1 MIPWFFLKLGDS
13 EVVSSSQSLDFSL
26 LKVIWSSQTLPNSSL
41 PCLPQP
47 QNRLNSKCPLT
58 AKIMM
63 PRWFN
68 IAGPCKADK
77 HYTISATSRLPDLS
91 MLIEQESYFVL
102 HAPRQTGKTTAMLA
116 LAQQLTAT
124 GSYAAVMVSVE
135 VGSAFNHDPG
145 AAELAILG
153 TWRNT
158 IEDNLPPELQPPTW
172 AYNAPGQR
180 IGENLRAWSRAI
192 KRPLVL
198 FIDEI
203 DSLQDQTLI
212 SVLRQLREGYRSRP
226 ENFPS
231 SVGLIGLRDVRDY
244 KVASGG
250 SDRLNTSSPFNIKVS
265 SITLRNF
272 NAEEVAELYQQH
284 TEETGQNFTKEAT
297 ATAFDLTQGQ
307 PWLVN
312 ALAKEIVEKMVKD
325 RNIAITKEHILQAKE
340 ILIARQ
346 DTHLDSLAERLR
358 EPRIK
363 AIIEP
368 MLAGLELGDIPND
381 DIQFVIDLGLCKM
394 HPQGGLTIAN
404 PIYREVLP
412 RVLTVTPM
420 ASLPMIAPT
429 WLTPEGELNIDALLA
444 AFLKFW
450 RQHGE
455 PLLGS
460 TGYHEIAP
468 HIVLMAFLHRVV
480 NGGGVLE
487 REYAIGSDRMD
498 LCLRY
503 KDVTLGI
510 ELKVWREKK
519 RDPQSEGIEQLE
531 SYLGR
536 LGLDFGWLLVFDR
549 RKNALPMEERLS
561 TQVVVTENQRR
572 ITVIRA

>member
-1 MIPWFFLKLGDS
+1 MS
-13 EVVSSSQSLDFSL
+13 
-26 LKVIWSSQTLPNSSL
+26 
-41 PCLPQP
+41 
-47 QNRLNSKCPLT
+47 
-58 AKIMM
+58 
-63 PRWFN
+63 RWFN
-68 IAGPCKADK
+68 IAGPCKPEK
-77 HYTISATSRLPDLS
+77 HYTLSATSRLPDLS

-116 LAQQLTAT
+116 LAQQLTDT
-124 GSYAAVMVSVE
+124 GLYAAVMVSVE
-135 VGSAFNHDPG
+135 VGSAFNHDPS

-153 TWRNT
+153 TWYDT
-158 IEDNLPPELQPPTW
+158 ISIRLSNELQPPVKQWQKAEPGNRIKAFLQGW
-172 AYNAPGQR
+172 AKALP
-180 IGENLRAWSRAI
+180 
-192 KRPLVL
+192 RPLVL

-212 SVLRQLREGYRSRP
+212 SVLRQLRDGFPNRP

-250 SDRLNTSSPFNIKVS
+250 SDRLNTSSPFNIKVT

-284 TEETGQNFTKEAT
+284 TQETGQIFTPEAT

-312 ALAKEIVEKMVKD
+312 ALAKEVVEKMVKD
-325 RNIAITKEHILQAKE
+325 RSIAITREHILQAKE

-420 ASLPMIAPT
+420 ASLPVIAPT

-460 TGYHEIAP
+460 TSYHEIAP

-480 NGGGVLE
+480 NGGGILE

-519 RDPQSEGIEQLE
+519 RDPQAEGIEQLE

-536 LGLDFGWLLVFDR
+536 LGLDFGWLFVFDR

-561 TQVVVTENQRR
+561 TQVVLTQNQRR

>member
-1 MIPWFFLKLGDS
+1 M
-13 EVVSSSQSLDFSL
+13 
-26 LKVIWSSQTLPNSSL
+26 T
-41 PCLPQP
+41 
-47 QNRLNSKCPLT
+47 
-58 AKIMM
+58 
-63 PRWFN
+63 RWFN
-68 IAGPCKADK
+68 IAGPCKDDI
-77 HYTISATSRLPDLS
+77 HYMLSPTVRLPDLED
-91 MLIEQESYFVL
+91 LIKQESYFVL
-102 HAPRQTGKTTAMLA
+102 HAPRQTGKTTAMLS
-116 LAQQLTAT
+116 LAKQLTDT
-124 GSYAAVMVSVE
+124 GNYAAVMVSVE
-135 VGSAFNHDPG
+135 VGSAFNHDPS

-153 TWRNT
+153 AWYNT
-158 IEDNLPPELQPPTW
+158 INIRLPKELQPPVKEWQQEEAGSRIKAFLSDW
-172 AYNAPGQR
+172 AK
-180 IGENLRAWSRAI
+180 AI
-192 KRPLVL
+192 NRPIVL

-212 SVLRQLREGYRSRP
+212 SILRQLRDGFPNRP

-250 SDRLNTSSPFNIKVS
+250 SDRLNTSSPFNIKVAS
-265 SITLRNF
+265 LTMRNF
-272 NAEEVAELYQQH
+272 NLAEVGELYQKH
-284 TEETGQNFTKEAT
+284 TAATGQIFTPEAIE
-297 ATAFDLTQGQ
+297 TAFDLTQGQ

-325 RNIAITKEHILQAKE
+325 RSIPITKEHILTAKE

-368 MLAGLELGDIPND
+368 MLAGLELGNIPND

-394 HPQGGLTIAN
+394 HPYGGLTIAN

-429 WLTPEGELNIDALLA
+429 WLTPEGELNLDALLT

-468 HIVLMAFLHRVV
+468 HIVLMAFLHRVI

-498 LCLRY
+498 LCLQY
-503 KDVTLGI
+503 KDVILGI
-510 ELKVWREKK
+510 ELKVWRDKK
-519 RDPQSEGIEQLE
+519 RNPQADGIEQLE

-536 LGLDFGWLLVFDR
+536 LGLDFGWLFIFDR

-561 TQVVVTENQRR
+561 TEVVVTENQYR

>member
-1 MIPWFFLKLGDS
+1 MS
-13 EVVSSSQSLDFSL
+13 
-26 LKVIWSSQTLPNSSL
+26 
-41 PCLPQP
+41 
-47 QNRLNSKCPLT
+47 
-58 AKIMM
+58 
-63 PRWFN
+63 RWFN
-68 IAGPCKADK
+68 IAGPCQADK
-77 HYTISATSRLPDLS
+77 HYILPPTSRLPDWE
-91 MLIEQESYFVL
+91 MLIEQESYFVV

-116 LAQQLTAT
+116 LAQELTAT
-124 GSYAAVMVSVE
+124 GRYAAVVVSAE

-153 TWRNT
+153 TWYDT
-158 IEDNLPPELQPPTW
+158 ISIRLPNELQPPVLKQGQKEEPGRRIRAFLQAW
-172 AYNAPGQR
+172 AQSSP
-180 IGENLRAWSRAI
+180 
-192 KRPLVL
+192 RPLVL

-212 SVLRQLREGYRSRP
+212 SVLRQLRDGFPNRP
-226 ENFPS
+226 KNFPS

-250 SDRLNTSSPFNIKVS
+250 SERLNTSSPFNIKVA

-272 NAEEVAELYQQH
+272 NAAEVQELYQQH
-284 TEETGQNFTKEAT
+284 TEETGQIFTPEAT

-325 RNIAITKEHILQAKE
+325 RSIAITKEHILQGKE

-480 NGGGVLE
+480 NGGGTLE

-503 KDVTLGI
+503 RDVTLGI

-519 RDPQSEGIEQLE
+519 RDPLTEGIEQLE

-536 LGLDFGWLLVFDR
+536 LGLDFGWLFVFDR

-561 TQVVVTENQRR
+561 TEVVLTENQRA

>member
-1 MIPWFFLKLGDS
+1 MS
-13 EVVSSSQSLDFSL
+13 
-26 LKVIWSSQTLPNSSL
+26 
-41 PCLPQP
+41 
-47 QNRLNSKCPLT
+47 
-58 AKIMM
+58 
-63 PRWFN
+63 RWFN

-77 HYTISATSRLPDLS
+77 HYTLSATSRLPNLS
-91 MLIEQESYFVL
+91 VMIEQESYFVV

-124 GSYAAVMVSVE
+124 GSYAAVVVSAE

-153 TWRNT
+153 AWQNT
-158 IEDNLPPELQPPTW
+158 IEDNLPQELQPPMW
-172 AYNAPGQR
+172 VYNAPGQR

-192 KRPLVL
+192 ERPLVL

-203 DSLQDQTLI
+203 DSLQDETLI
-212 SVLRQLREGYRSRP
+212 SVLRQLRDGYRSRP
-226 ENFPS
+226 ENFPI

-272 NAEEVAELYQQH
+272 NAIEVQELYQQH
-284 TEETGQNFTKEAT
+284 TEETGQIFTPEAT

-312 ALAKEIVEKMVKD
+312 ALAKEVVEKMVKD
-325 RNIAITKEHILQAKE
+325 KNISIRKEHILQAKE
-340 ILIARQ
+340 ILITRQ

-420 ASLPMIAPT
+420 ASLPVIALT
-429 WLTPEGELNIDALLA
+429 WLTPEGELNIDALLE
-444 AFLKFW
+444 AFIKFW

-480 NGGGVLE
+480 NGGGTLE

-519 RDPQSEGIEQLE
+519 RDPQTEGIEQLE
-531 SYLGR
+531 SYLAR
-536 LGLDFGWLLVFDR
+536 LGLNFGWLFVFDR

-561 TQVVVTENQRR
+561 TQIVVTENQRA

>member
-1 MIPWFFLKLGDS
+1 MS
-13 EVVSSSQSLDFSL
+13 
-26 LKVIWSSQTLPNSSL
+26 
-41 PCLPQP
+41 
-47 QNRLNSKCPLT
+47 
-58 AKIMM
+58 
-63 PRWFN
+63 RWFN

-77 HYTISATSRLPDLS
+77 HYTLSATSRLPNLS
-91 MLIEQESYFVL
+91 MLIEQESYFVV

-116 LAQQLTAT
+116 FAQQLTAT
-124 GSYAAVMVSVE
+124 GCYAGVMVSVE

-153 TWRNT
+153 TWYNT
-158 IEDNLPPELQPPTW
+158 ISIRLPNELQPPVKQW
-172 AYNAPGQR
+172 QKEEPGQR
-180 IGENLRAWSRAI
+180 IRAFFQAWAKASP
-192 KRPLVL
+192 RPLVVL
-198 FIDEI
+198 IDEI
-203 DSLQDQTLI
+203 DSLQDETLI
-212 SVLRQLREGYRSRP
+212 SILRQLRDGFPNRP

-272 NAEEVAELYQQH
+272 NAAEVQELCQQH
-284 TEETGQNFTKEAT
+284 TEETGQIFTPEAT

-312 ALAKEIVEKMVKD
+312 ALAKEVVEKMVKD
-325 RNIAITKEHILQAKE
+325 RSISITKEHILQAKE

-420 ASLPMIAPT
+420 ASLPVIAPT

-480 NGGGVLE
+480 NGGGTLE

-503 KDVTLGI
+503 KDITLGI

-519 RDPQSEGIEQLE
+519 RDPQTEGIEQLE
-531 SYLGR
+531 SYLAR
-536 LGLDFGWLLVFDR
+536 LGLDFGWLFVFDR

-561 TQVVVTENQRR
+561 TQVVVTENQRA